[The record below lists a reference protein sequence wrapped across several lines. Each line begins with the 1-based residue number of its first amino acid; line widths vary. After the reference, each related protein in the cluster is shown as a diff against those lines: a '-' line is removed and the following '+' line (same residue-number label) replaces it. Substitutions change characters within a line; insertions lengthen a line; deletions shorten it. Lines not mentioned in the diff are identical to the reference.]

1 VKYCFNVYFCK
12 NKKNGVMLVLE
23 DYYQQEDVLFIA
35 KDLLGK
41 WLFTQFDGQL
51 CGGMITETEAYMG
64 VTDRAS
70 HAFGGRRTARN
81 EMMYAA
87 GGVIYVYQCY
97 GIHALLNIVTHKAGT
112 PEAILIRG
120 IFPTH
125 GEELMLRRLGKIQ
138 ISSKLTDGPGKLSK
152 ALGIKKIHNGLSLQS
167 NQIWI
172 EGRGEAIPE
181 TQIRTTPRIGVDY
194 AGEDALL
201 PYRFITSVSPSEY
214 IAAKSTP
221 KHL

>member
-1 VKYCFNVYFCK
+1 
-12 NKKNGVMLVLE
+12 MLVTE
-23 DYYQQEDVLFIA
+23 DYYQQEDVLFLA

-51 CGGMITETEAYMG
+51 CGGIIIETEAYRG

-81 EMMYAA
+81 EMMYAV

-97 GIHALLNIVTHKAGT
+97 GIHALLNIVTHKAEV

-125 GEELMLRRLGKIQ
+125 GEELMLRRLGKTQ
-138 ISSKLTDGPGKLSK
+138 MSSKLTDGPGKLSK

-167 NQIWI
+167 NQIWL
-172 EGRGEAIPE
+172 EDRGMNIPA
-181 TQIRTTPRIGVDY
+181 TQINATPRIGVDY

-201 PYRFITSVSPSEY
+201 SYRFVVFSPFLCQIEPQDTKNIY
-214 IAAKSTP
+214 
-221 KHL
+221 